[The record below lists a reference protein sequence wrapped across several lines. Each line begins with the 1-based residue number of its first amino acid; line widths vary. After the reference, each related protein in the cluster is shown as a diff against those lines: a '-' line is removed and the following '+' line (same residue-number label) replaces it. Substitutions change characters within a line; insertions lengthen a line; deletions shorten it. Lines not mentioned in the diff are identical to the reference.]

1 MYLSVGGCLL
11 KISSLGCM
19 PDQPCSL
26 KIILKVSGD
35 EPNVNIEGKIVRCKN
50 STVGV
55 KFTRI
60 DMENLF
66 HLQNIARFNS
76 DDPDWIEKEIKDHP
90 GII

>member
-1 MYLSVGGCLL
+1 
-11 KISSLGCM
+11 M

-76 DDPDWIEKEIKDHP
+76 DDPDRIEKEIKDHP